1 MPPNKSVVEEQPRR
15 LIKDMAEKLY
25 DSIQDEIADLKKK
38 RNAIILAHNYQV
50 GEIQDIADYTGDS
63 LGLSRTA
70 MKTDADV
77 ILFAG
82 VHFMAETASIMCPTK
97 KVIVPDLA
105 AGCSMADMIKPEN
118 VREWKKNH
126 PEGIVVSYVNTSA
139 DVKAESDYCC
149 TSSNAVNV
157 VKAIPADKEIL
168 FLPDFYLGSYVQM
181 QTGRTNMTIWKG
193 YCPSHTLIQ
202 SSEINA
208 LRKQHPEAEFLM
220 HPECGCLTKSMHL
233 ADKILSTE
241 GMVRYVGESKAKK
254 FIIATETGILHR
266 MQQDHPEKVFI
277 PASPQ
282 SVCGYMKM
290 NTLEKIVDSLEN
302 LRYEVKVPKELA
314 DRARLPIERMVA
326 IS

>member
-1 MPPNKSVVEEQPRR
+1 M
-15 LIKDMAEKLY
+15 KLH

-50 GEIQDIADYTGDS
+50 GEIQDVADYTGDS

-70 MKTDADV
+70 MKTNADV

-118 VREWKKNH
+118 VREWKKTH
-126 PEGIVVSYVNTSA
+126 PAGIVVSYVNTSA

-157 VKAIPADKEIL
+157 VKAIAADKEIL

-202 SSEINA
+202 ASEINA

-266 MQQDHPEKVFI
+266 MQQDHPEKLFI

-290 NTLEKIVDSLEN
+290 NTLEKIVDSLEH
-302 LRYEVKVPKELA
+302 LRHEVKVPKELA

>member
-1 MPPNKSVVEEQPRR
+1 MT
-15 LIKDMAEKLY
+15 AKLY
-25 DSIQDEIADLKKK
+25 PSIQAEISDLKKK

-50 GEIQDIADYTGDS
+50 GEVQDVADYLGDS
-63 LGLSRTA
+63 LGLARQA
-70 MKTDADV
+70 MKTNADV

-82 VHFMAETASIMCPTK
+82 VHFMAETASIMCPDK
-97 KVIVPDLA
+97 KVIVPDAA
-105 AGCSMADMIKPEN
+105 AGCSLADMIKPEQ

-126 PEGIVVSYVNTSA
+126 PGGLVVAYVNTSA

-149 TSSNAVNV
+149 TSANAVNV
-157 VKAIPADKEIL
+157 VKSIPADKEIL
-168 FLPDFYLGSYVQM
+168 FIPDFYLGSFVQNE
-181 QTGRTNMTIWKG
+181 TGRKNMTIWKG

-208 LRKQHPEAEFLM
+208 LRKANPEAEFLM

-266 MQQDHPEKVFI
+266 MEQDHPEKTFI

-314 DRARLPIERMVA
+314 DRARLPIERMVS

>member
-1 MPPNKSVVEEQPRR
+1 MNS
-15 LIKDMAEKLY
+15 KLY
-25 DSIQDEIADLKKK
+25 ATIQDEIADLKKK
-38 RNAIILAHNYQV
+38 QKAIILAHNYQV
-50 GEIQDIADYTGDS
+50 GEIQDVADYVGDS

-70 MKTDADV
+70 MKTDAAV

-82 VHFMAETASIMCPTK
+82 VHFMAETASIMCPDK

-105 AGCSMADMIKPEN
+105 AGCSMADMIKPEH
-118 VREWKKNH
+118 VRAWKKDH

-139 DVKAESDYCC
+139 AVKAESDYCC
-149 TSSNAVNV
+149 TSANAVGV

-168 FLPDFYLGSYVQM
+168 FLPDFYLGSFVQA

-202 SSEINA
+202 SSEVNA
-208 LRKQHPEAEFLM
+208 LRKLHPEAEFLM

-241 GMVRYVGESKAKK
+241 GMVRYVGESNAKK
-254 FIIATETGILHR
+254 FIIATEVGILHR

-282 SVCGYMKM
+282 SICGYMKM

-302 LRYEVKVPKELA
+302 LRHEVKVPKELA

>member
-1 MPPNKSVVEEQPRR
+1 MKT
-15 LIKDMAEKLY
+15 KLY
-25 DSIQDEIADLKKK
+25 NSIQEEISALKKM

-50 GEIQDIADYTGDS
+50 GDVQDVADFVGDS
-63 LGLSRTA
+63 LGLARTA
-70 MKTDADV
+70 MKTGADV

-82 VHFMAETASIMCPTK
+82 VHFMAETASIMCPDK
-97 KVIVPDLA
+97 KVIVPDVE
-105 AGCSMADMIKPEN
+105 AGCSLADMIKPEQ
-118 VREWKKNH
+118 VREWKKAH
-126 PEGIVVSYVNTSA
+126 PNGLVVAYVNTSA
-139 DVKAESDYCC
+139 EVKAESDYCC
-149 TSSNAVNV
+149 TSANAVNV
-157 VKAIPADKEIL
+157 VKSIPEDKEIL
-168 FLPDFYLGSYVQM
+168 FIPDFYLGTFVQS
-181 QTGRTNMTIWKG
+181 QTGRKNMTIWKG

-202 SSEINA
+202 ASEINA
-208 LRKQHPEAEFLM
+208 LRKTHPDAKFLM

-241 GMVRYVGESKAKK
+241 GMVRYVENSPAKK

-266 MQQDHPEKVFI
+266 MQKDNPNKEFI

-302 LRYEVKVPKELA
+302 LTYEVKVPKELA
-314 DRARLPIERMVA
+314 DKARLPIERMVA

>member
-1 MPPNKSVVEEQPRR
+1 M
-15 LIKDMAEKLY
+15 IKDMAEKLY
-25 DSIQDEIADLKKK
+25 DSIQEEITDLKKK
-38 RNAIILAHNYQV
+38 RNAIILAHNYQI

-181 QTGRTNMTIWKG
+181 QTGRKNMTIWKG

>member
-1 MPPNKSVVEEQPRR
+1 
-15 LIKDMAEKLY
+15 MAEKLY
-25 DSIQDEIADLKKK
+25 DSIQEEITDLKKK
-38 RNAIILAHNYQV
+38 RNAIILAHNYQI

-181 QTGRTNMTIWKG
+181 QTGRKNMTIWKG

-282 SVCGYMKM
+282 AVCGYMKM

>member
-1 MPPNKSVVEEQPRR
+1 MN
-15 LIKDMAEKLY
+15 MKLY
-25 DSIQDEIADLKKK
+25 NSIQDEIADLKKK
-38 RNAIILAHNYQV
+38 RKAIILAHNYQV
-50 GEIQDIADYTGDS
+50 GEVQDVADYLGDS
-63 LGLSRTA
+63 LGLAREA
-70 MKTDADV
+70 MKTNAEV

-82 VHFMAETASIMCPTK
+82 VHFMAETASIMCPDK

-105 AGCSMADMIKPEN
+105 AGCSLADMIKPEQ
-118 VREWKKNH
+118 VREWKRAH
-126 PEGIVVSYVNTSA
+126 PDGMVVAYVNTSA

-149 TSSNAVNV
+149 TSANAVNV

-168 FLPDFYLGSYVQM
+168 FIPDFYLGTFVQN
-181 QTGRTNMTIWKG
+181 QTGRKNMTIWKG

-202 SSEINA
+202 SSEIST
-208 LRKQHPEAEFLM
+208 LRKANPEAEFLM

-241 GMVRYVGESKAKK
+241 GMVKYVGQSSAKK

-266 MQQDHPEKVFI
+266 MQRDHPEKCFI

-302 LRYEVKVPKELA
+302 LRYEVKVPKALA
-314 DRARLPIERMVA
+314 DKARLPIERMVS

>member
-1 MPPNKSVVEEQPRR
+1 MLYKT
-15 LIKDMAEKLY
+15 DMAEKLY
-25 DSIQDEIADLKKK
+25 NSIQDEIADLKKK

-70 MKTDADV
+70 MKTNADV

-126 PEGIVVSYVNTSA
+126 PAGIVVSYVNTSA

-181 QTGRTNMTIWKG
+181 QTGRKNMTIWKG

>member
-1 MPPNKSVVEEQPRR
+1 MLYKT
-15 LIKDMAEKLY
+15 DMAEKLY
-25 DSIQDEIADLKKK
+25 NSIQDEIADLKKK

-70 MKTDADV
+70 MKTNADV

-126 PEGIVVSYVNTSA
+126 PAGIVVSYVNTSA

-202 SSEINA
+202 ASEINA

-314 DRARLPIERMVA
+314 DRARLPIERMVS

>member
-1 MPPNKSVVEEQPRR
+1 
-15 LIKDMAEKLY
+15 MANKLY
-25 DSIQDEIADLKKK
+25 NSIQEEIIALKKK

-50 GEIQDIADYTGDS
+50 GDVQDVADFVGDS
-63 LGLSRTA
+63 LGLARTA

-82 VHFMAETASIMCPTK
+82 VHFMAETASIMCPDK
-97 KVIVPDLA
+97 KVIVPDVA
-105 AGCSMADMIKPEN
+105 AGCSLADMIKPAQ
-118 VREWKKNH
+118 VVEWKQAH
-126 PEGIVVSYVNTSA
+126 PEGIVVAYVNTSA
-139 DVKAESDYCC
+139 DVKAVSDYCC
-149 TSSNAVNV
+149 TSANAVNI
-157 VKAIPADKEIL
+157 VKSIPADKEIL
-168 FLPDFYLGSYVQM
+168 FIPDFYLGSFVQM
-181 QTGRTNMTIWKG
+181 QTGRKNMTIWKG

-202 SSEINA
+202 ASEINA
-208 LRKQHPEAEFLM
+208 LRKEHPDAEFLM

-241 GMVRYVGESKAKK
+241 GMVRYVETSPAKK

-266 MQQDHPEKVFI
+266 MQRDNPDKEFI

-290 NTLEKIVDSLEN
+290 NTLEKIVSSLEN
-302 LRYEVKVPKELA
+302 LTYEVKVPKELA
-314 DRARLPIERMVA
+314 DKARLPIERMVA

>member
-1 MPPNKSVVEEQPRR
+1 
-15 LIKDMAEKLY
+15 MAEKLY
-25 DSIQDEIADLKKK
+25 DSIQEEITDLKKK
-38 RNAIILAHNYQV
+38 RNAIILAHNYQI

-181 QTGRTNMTIWKG
+181 QTGRKNMTIWKG

>member
-1 MPPNKSVVEEQPRR
+1 
-15 LIKDMAEKLY
+15 
-25 DSIQDEIADLKKK
+25 
-38 RNAIILAHNYQV
+38 
-50 GEIQDIADYTGDS
+50 
-63 LGLSRTA
+63 
-70 MKTDADV
+70 
-77 ILFAG
+77 
-82 VHFMAETASIMCPTK
+82 
-97 KVIVPDLA
+97 
-105 AGCSMADMIKPEN
+105 
-118 VREWKKNH
+118 
-126 PEGIVVSYVNTSA
+126 
-139 DVKAESDYCC
+139 
-149 TSSNAVNV
+149 
-157 VKAIPADKEIL
+157 
-168 FLPDFYLGSYVQM
+168 M

-202 SSEINA
+202 ASEINA
-208 LRKQHPEAEFLM
+208 LRKEHPDAEFLM

-241 GMVRYVGESKAKK
+241 GMVRYVGESKANK

-290 NTLEKIVDSLEN
+290 NTLEKIVDSLEH

>member
-1 MPPNKSVVEEQPRR
+1 M
-15 LIKDMAEKLY
+15 KLY
-25 DSIQDEIADLKKK
+25 SSIQDEIADLKKK
-38 RNAIILAHNYQV
+38 QKAIILAHNYQV
-50 GEIQDIADYTGDS
+50 GEIQDVADFVGDS
-63 LGLSRTA
+63 LGLARQA
-70 MKTDADV
+70 MKTDAKV

-82 VHFMAETASIMCPTK
+82 VHFMAETASIMCPDK
-97 KVIVPDLA
+97 KVIVPELA
-105 AGCSMADMIKPEN
+105 AGCSLADMIQPEQ
-118 VREWKKNH
+118 VREWKNAH
-126 PEGIVVSYVNTSA
+126 PNGLVVAYVNTSA
-139 DVKAESDYCC
+139 EVKAESDYCC
-149 TSSNAVNV
+149 TSANAVNV

-168 FLPDFYLGSYVQM
+168 FIPDFYLGSYVQM
-181 QTGRTNMTIWKG
+181 QTGRKNMTIWKG

-208 LRKQHPEAEFLM
+208 LRKEHPDAEFLM

-266 MQQDHPEKVFI
+266 MKQDHPDKTFI

-282 SVCGYMKM
+282 SVCSYMKM

-302 LRYEVKVPKELA
+302 LRYEVKVPKALA
-314 DRARLPIERMVA
+314 DRARLPIERMVS

>member
-1 MPPNKSVVEEQPRR
+1 MKT
-15 LIKDMAEKLY
+15 KLFN
-25 DSIQDEIADLKKK
+25 SIQEEVADLKKK
-38 RNAIILAHNYQV
+38 RNAIILAHSYQV
-50 GEIQDIADYTGDS
+50 GEVQDVADFLGDS
-63 LGLSRTA
+63 LGLARMA
-70 MKTDADV
+70 IKTNADV

-82 VHFMAETASIMCPTK
+82 VHFMAETASIVCPNK

-105 AGCSMADMIKPEN
+105 AGCSLADMIKPEQ
-118 VREWKKNH
+118 VREWKKTH
-126 PEGIVVSYVNTSA
+126 PQGIVVAYVNTSA
-139 DVKAESDYCC
+139 TVKAESDYCC
-149 TSSNAVNV
+149 TSANAVNV
-157 VKAIPADKEIL
+157 VKAIPEDKEIL
-168 FLPDFYLGSYVQM
+168 FIPDFYLGSFVQS
-181 QTGRTNMTIWKG
+181 QTGRKNMTIWKG

-202 SSEINA
+202 ASEINV
-208 LRKQHPEAEFLM
+208 LRKENPDAEFLM

-241 GMVRYVGESKAKK
+241 GMVRYVGESKSRK

-266 MQQDHPEKVFI
+266 MQRDHPEKTFI
-277 PASPQ
+277 PASAQ

-302 LRYEVKVPKELA
+302 LRHEVKVPKELA

>member
-1 MPPNKSVVEEQPRR
+1 
-15 LIKDMAEKLY
+15 MAEKLY

>member
-1 MPPNKSVVEEQPRR
+1 MSCKT
-15 LIKDMAEKLY
+15 DMAEKLY
-25 DSIQDEIADLKKK
+25 NSIQDEIADLKKK

-70 MKTDADV
+70 MKTNADV

-118 VREWKKNH
+118 VREWKKSH
-126 PEGIVVSYVNTSA
+126 PAGIVVSYVNTSA

-157 VKAIPADKEIL
+157 VKAIPEDKEIL

-181 QTGRTNMTIWKG
+181 QTGRKNMTIWKG

-241 GMVRYVGESKAKK
+241 GMVRYVGESKAKT

-266 MQQDHPEKVFI
+266 MQQDHPDKVFI

-314 DRARLPIERMVA
+314 DRARLPIERMVS